1 MDLMFANQ
9 SKVHRNLPE
18 GQLQVRQ
25 KTLNSILHEDL
36 FLYFLIFIKLPINIV
51 IKGKKKQK

>member
-1 MDLMFANQ
+1 MFANQ

-36 FLYFLIFIKLPINIV
+36 FLYFFDIHKASYKYSN
-51 IKGKKKQK
+51 